1 MKSTNNPIPSKYD
14 TSINVIGGL
23 QDISIIY
30 KAIDAYFSES
40 GTLNDLVRER
50 NEFALRTERSRT
62 RVHDA
67 VKASFLV
74 FKNDDHQALVQDIFT
89 RKDVPATK
97 ELILF
102 WQYALSNRL
111 FREIS
116 TQVFCKAYF
125 SGRAGLSKEDIVAY
139 LKEFLN
145 QNKPLGMGWSESTV
159 QTLST
164 KYLNL
169 MTKLNLLE
177 GARIKSFKY
186 VRPSS
191 EDMVLFLYF
200 ASLQEPDNRNILKNE
215 MLPLLFIPVE
225 DIQDRLKK
233 LSLKGYI
240 HMTYNGIDLNIELT
254 HSFKEICDVLYHRP

>member
-1 MKSTNNPIPSKYD
+1 MKSANNPISSEYD
-14 TSINVIGGL
+14 TSINVIGGI

-30 KAIDAYFSES
+30 KAIETYLREI
-40 GTLNDLVRER
+40 GTLKDLVRER
-50 NEFALRTERSRT
+50 NGLTLRTERSRT
-62 RVHDA
+62 RVRNA
-67 VKASFLV
+67 IKASFLV
-74 FKNDDHQALVQDIFT
+74 FKNDDHKVFVQNIFT
-89 RKDVPATK
+89 RKDVLANK
-97 ELILF
+97 ERLLF

-145 QNKPLGMGWSESTV
+145 QNKQLNLGWSESTV
-159 QTLST
+159 STLST

-191 EDMVLFLYF
+191 DDTVLFLYF
-200 ASLQEPDNRNILKNE
+200 ASLLEPGNKNILKNE
-215 MLPLLFIPVE
+215 MLPLSFIPIE

-233 LSLKGYI
+233 LSLKGFI
-240 HMTYNGIDLNIELT
+240 NMTYNGVELNIELT
-254 HSFKEICDVLYHRP
+254 HSAKEICDVLYHRS

>member
-1 MKSTNNPIPSKYD
+1 MKSANTPISPEYD
-14 TSINVIGGL
+14 TSINVIGGI

-40 GTLNDLVRER
+40 STLNDLVRER
-50 NEFALRTERSRT
+50 NELALRTERSRT
-62 RVHDA
+62 RVHNA
-67 VKASFLV
+67 IKASFLI
-74 FKNDDHQALVQDIFT
+74 FKNDDHQVLVQNLFA
-89 RKDVPATK
+89 RKDVPANK

-145 QNKPLGMGWSESTV
+145 QNKPLGLGWSESTV

-240 HMTYNGIDLNIELT
+240 HMTYNGVDLNIELT

>member
-1 MKSTNNPIPSKYD
+1 MPIS
-14 TSINVIGGL
+14 
-23 QDISIIY
+23 
-30 KAIDAYFSES
+30 
-40 GTLNDLVRER
+40 VRAVHER
-50 NEFALRTERSRT
+50 NELALRTERSRT
-62 RVHDA
+62 RVHNA
-67 VKASFLV
+67 IKASFLI
-74 FKNDDHQALVQDIFT
+74 FKNDDHQALVQNLFT
-89 RKDVPATK
+89 RKDVPANK

-145 QNKPLGMGWSESTV
+145 QNKPLGLGWSESTV

-186 VRPSS
+186 VSR
-191 EDMVLFLYF
+191 LQRTWCYF
-200 ASLQEPDNRNILKNE
+200 SILPACRSLITEYPENE

-225 DIQDRLKK
+225 DIQT
-233 LSLKGYI
+233 G
-240 HMTYNGIDLNIELT
+240 
-254 HSFKEICDVLYHRP
+254 

>member
-1 MKSTNNPIPSKYD
+1 MKSANTPISPEYD
-14 TSINVIGGL
+14 TSINVIGGI

-40 GTLNDLVRER
+40 STRER
-50 NEFALRTERSRT
+50 NELALRTERSRT
-62 RVHDA
+62 RVHNA
-67 VKASFLV
+67 IKASFLI
-74 FKNDDHQALVQDIFT
+74 FKNDDHQALVQNLFT
-89 RKDVPATK
+89 RKDVPANK

-145 QNKPLGMGWSESTV
+145 QNKPLGLGWSESTV

-191 EDMVLFLYF
+191 EDM
-200 ASLQEPDNRNILKNE
+200 
-215 MLPLLFIPVE
+215 
-225 DIQDRLKK
+225 
-233 LSLKGYI
+233 
-240 HMTYNGIDLNIELT
+240 
-254 HSFKEICDVLYHRP
+254 